1 MKSRRTFIKKTA
13 LAATAI
19 TIPEL
24 YAFGIKLE
32 NTPKISLAQWSLNKA
47 FFDGSLDPKKFAS
60 ITKNDFSISAI
71 EYVNQFYTKDAA
83 NEKFWTE
90 MAMRAEDAGVM
101 SLIMMVDEKEKL
113 GDPNDKKR
121 KTAVED
127 HYKWVNA
134 AKILG
139 CHSVRVNAFGD
150 ANREVLKT
158 TLVDGLGRLTDY
170 AAKENVN
177 IILENH
183 GLHTSDAGYMRA
195 IIKEVNNPFL
205 GTLPDFGNWCT
216 SAEWGGTKESQNCA
230 DIYDPAKGLAEWL
243 PYAKGV
249 SAKTYEFDAE
259 GFDTVIDYPKL
270 LKLVKASDFDGYIG
284 IEYEGEGLSPS
295 EGIKATKN
303 LIEKVWNS
311 LE

>member
-1 MKSRRTFIKKTA
+1 MESRRIFIKKAA
-13 LAATAI
+13 LATAAI
-19 TIPEL
+19 AMPSL
-24 YAFGIKLE
+24 FACANRLG
-32 NTPKISLAQWSLNKA
+32 NTMPKISLAQWSLNKA
-47 FFDGSLDPKKFAS
+47 FFDGSLDAKDFAS
-60 ITKNDFSISAI
+60 ITKNDYGISGI
-71 EYVNQFYTKDAA
+71 EYVNQFYSKDAT
-83 NEKFWTE
+83 NEKFWAD
-90 MAMRAEDAGVM
+90 MAKRAADVGVE

-183 GLHTSDAGYMRA
+183 GLHTSAG
-195 IIKEVNNPFL
+195 L
-205 GTLPDFGNWCT
+205 W
-216 SAEWGGTKESQNCA
+216 Q
-230 DIYDPAKGLAEWL
+230 
-243 PYAKGV
+243 
-249 SAKTYEFDAE
+249 
-259 GFDTVIDYPKL
+259 
-270 LKLVKASDFDGYIG
+270 LVYQR
-284 IEYEGEGLSPS
+284 
-295 EGIKATKN
+295 
-303 LIEKVWNS
+303 
-311 LE
+311 